1 MISTKAWISLLML
14 LKDIINAV
22 KDDPIANPKINEATE
37 TFTTIS
43 SNIPEVL
50 SLVKG
55 FDFSALLS
63 MESKQKD
70 NEQWCWGFWRCG
82 FSRQVLDNLKVLA
95 GIPQVVPSI
104 DAIVDFLAINGKRRT
119 TKAVIAKLVVAASTY
134 VIWQERN

>member
-63 MESKQKD
+63 MVKDLRLMLSNQEEALAFLRQTSIYQYGLESWIKND
-70 NEQWCWGFWRCG
+70 CR
-82 FSRQVLDNLKVLA
+82 
-95 GIPQVVPSI
+95 
-104 DAIVDFLAINGKRRT
+104 
-119 TKAVIAKLVVAASTY
+119 
-134 VIWQERN
+134 